1 MNDIRNTNI
10 RFNLSNP
17 QHQRAWEY
25 LQTMNRSKFKSYSHA
40 VVIAINDYF
49 ERLYK
54 EQKDPYFETRERE
67 ELFVKQ
73 IVDEVGK
80 QFSRRLPEY
89 LTVNQKNIGI
99 EVKNEKEE
107 IPIQNTGIDWDF
119 IGKG

>member
-17 QHQRAWEY
+17 QHQKAWEY
-25 LQTMNRSKFKSYSHA
+25 LQTMNRSRFKSYSHA

-54 EQKDPYFETRERE
+54 EQNDPYFETRERE

-89 LTVNQKNIGI
+89 LTVNQKNIGTK
-99 EVKNEKEE
+99 VKNEEE